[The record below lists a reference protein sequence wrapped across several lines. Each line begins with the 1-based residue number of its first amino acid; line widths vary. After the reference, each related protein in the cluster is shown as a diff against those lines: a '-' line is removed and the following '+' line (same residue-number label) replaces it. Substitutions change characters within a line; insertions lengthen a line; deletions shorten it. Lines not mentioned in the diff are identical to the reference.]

1 MRLSTWLCS
10 PLRPGREEVGWLLG
24 QPLPVAEAPM
34 AARDDGKVLHLT
46 SYLYAANRKKGGGQ
60 AVWGPVRP
68 DNGGE
73 GGGTAHQPLSTRS
86 NSRGHRDGVLLVCFG
101 FVFGNTLGTY

>member
-68 DNGGE
+68 DKGGPPTSLCLHVATLE
-73 GGGTAHQPLSTRS
+73 DTVMVFCWFVLVLFLETR
-86 NSRGHRDGVLLVCFG
+86 
-101 FVFGNTLGTY
+101 